1 MKKKDKD
8 QKQANTQVMEG
19 FNPRVYRSLSI
30 LFTVL
35 TVLNLVVIIYAFA
48 RTGYGLWH
56 AEDALSYIAKID
68 SNFDDINQSVLK
80 IELYSDDQ
88 QLIANNVDNI
98 YTYHRNM
105 ENNAAA
111 FRNIDLSNIDK
122 SLSGEFEAAYKKA
135 DNYYAAI
142 KENLTAVKSNVA
154 SPDVLRDTDT
164 ERLREETSEAL
175 NKLFEKQDEA
185 TYKFFCRV
193 GQSFLLVILF
203 LLATM
208 LTGLYAIA
216 KIKKH
221 DLAFA
226 EKLQSS
232 KMKTANIR
240 QKAVEIAYT
249 NVVTG
254 LRNRYAL
261 DEELGERLNSEDVSV
276 LLFNFNNF
284 KSLNEQFGR
293 DFADE
298 FVSVISK
305 RITTTFG
312 KQGEVFSTDIDEL
325 CMVFNKEI
333 PKSRTAGFANRM
345 LEALSQPVQVQNTT
359 VQLTVAGCL
368 CHSGTGKYASAAKL
382 FIPID
387 HGMSQAKAMSMEQ
400 GKSILISVP

>member
-1 MKKKDKD
+1 MKKKEKD
-8 QKQANTQVMEG
+8 PSQNQVMEG
-19 FNPRVYRSLSI
+19 FNPRVYRSLSL

-35 TVLNLVVIIYAFA
+35 TVLNLAVIIYAFA

-68 SNFDDINQSVLK
+68 SNFEDINQSVLK
-80 IELYSDDQ
+80 IELYPDDQ
-88 QLIANNVDNI
+88 QLIANNIDNI

-105 ENNAAA
+105 VNNAEA
-111 FRNIDLSNIDK
+111 FRKIDLSNIDK
-122 SLSGEFEAAYKKA
+122 SLSEEFEATYKKA
-135 DNYYAAI
+135 ESYYATI
-142 KENLTAVKSNVA
+142 QENLNAVKSKVA
-154 SPDVLRDTDT
+154 SPDVLRDTNT

-216 KIKKH
+216 RIKKH

-226 EKLQSS
+226 EKLQNS

-254 LRNRYAL
+254 LKNRYAL
-261 DEELGERLNSEDVSV
+261 EEDLGERLKGEDISIA
-276 LLFNFNNF
+276 LFNFNNF
-284 KSLNEQFGR
+284 KSLNENFGR

-312 KQGEVFSTDIDEL
+312 KQGEVYSTDIDEL
-325 CMVFNKEI
+325 CIVFNKEI
-333 PKSRTAGFANRM
+333 PKSRTAGFSSRM
-345 LEALSQPVQVQNTT
+345 LDALSQPVQVQNTT

-368 CHSGTGKYASAAKL
+368 FHCSAGSYASAAKM

-400 GKSILISVP
+400 GKSVLIPVS

>member
-135 DNYYAAI
+135 DSYYAAI

-208 LTGLYAIA
+208 LTGLTRSQ
-216 KIKKH
+216 
-221 DLAFA
+221 
-226 EKLQSS
+226 ES
-232 KMKTANIR
+232 KSMTWLS
-240 QKAVEIAYT
+240 
-249 NVVTG
+249 
-254 LRNRYAL
+254 LRNYR
-261 DEELGERLNSEDVSV
+261 
-276 LLFNFNNF
+276 
-284 KSLNEQFGR
+284 
-293 DFADE
+293 
-298 FVSVISK
+298 
-305 RITTTFG
+305 
-312 KQGEVFSTDIDEL
+312 
-325 CMVFNKEI
+325 
-333 PKSRTAGFANRM
+333 
-345 LEALSQPVQVQNTT
+345 
-359 VQLTVAGCL
+359 
-368 CHSGTGKYASAAKL
+368 AAR
-382 FIPID
+382 
-387 HGMSQAKAMSMEQ
+387 
-400 GKSILISVP
+400 